1 MKRFA
6 TRTTIQASPEAIWA
20 ILTDA
25 SAYPSWNTTVTKVE
39 GTIAVGQKVT
49 VHAVISPDRS
59 FPVKVSTLDAPR
71 KMVWTGGMPIG
82 FLFKGERTFLLI
94 PQGDGRVE
102 FSMEE
107 IFDGL
112 FSGMIT
118 KSIPDLQPAFEEFAA
133 CLKARAEKG

>member
-6 TRTTIQASPEAIWA
+6 TRTTIQASPGAVWA

-25 SAYPSWNTTVTKVE
+25 SAYPRWNTTVSKVE
-39 GTIAVGQKVT
+39 GTIALGQKVT

-59 FPVKVSTLDAPR
+59 FPVRVTTLDAPR

-82 FLFKGERTFLLI
+82 FLFKGERTFSLT
-94 PQGDGRVE
+94 PTGDGVE